1 MDRRGA
7 SEFVVADRGNFHR
20 GRACRSLNSATR
32 DGAVRH
38 FPMSTIPRLLI
49 LGGGAVVRLLHAP
62 ALARL
67 GWCGRAKVL
76 EVSEKARENLRT
88 EFPDL
93 ATEAGDFREVLADPR
108 VRGTFDGVVVALPN
122 RLHEEAV
129 KLAVKAGLPVLCE
142 KPLAMGR
149 ESGLQLAALAAECR
163 CPLSVAMVR
172 RLV

>member
-1 MDRRGA
+1 INRKRRRNTPAELRLRDIRSARYGTERGLLWQMDWRGA

-38 FPMSTIPRLLI
+38 FPMSSIPRLLI

-88 EFPDL
+88 EFPGL

-108 VRGTFDGVVVALPN
+108 VRGRFDGVVVALPN
-122 RLHEEAV
+122 HL
-129 KLAVKAGLPVLCE
+129 
-142 KPLAMGR
+142 
-149 ESGLQLAALAAECR
+149 
-163 CPLSVAMVR
+163 
-172 RLV
+172 